1 MNFDDA
7 RDHATRALVSRAAN
21 LQPPALRGD
30 RPQRRHR
37 RPLLV
42 GAAIAGVF
50 VFIAVTTTLNSGEP
64 RNLRPSA
71 TATTTTGTQLSKQ
84 EPPRWSI
91 AYPSDWFRRDTVGLG
106 PDSVMVQIAT
116 FPLTA
121 ETSQCLTVLGDD
133 MLRVGATDTLI
144 SITVVG
150 TYIGLSRD
158 TATANDTIEAPL
170 SPRPRSSAPINDFER
185 ARFDSGGCST
195 PDGLT
200 TKRVQWV
207 LNDNLVDVV
216 LVTGDAVSAS
226 QWEQTWNIVS
236 SLAAGAPEGDRTQGI
251 CISTAPPDPGFS
263 APEPYYADPFWEFD
277 LWYGTADLWTI
288 LPRQGFEYGPRKS
301 IWWSVEFAGW
311 PTEPSPEIAVTW
323 RRIDVLDGETI
334 VSDHPGTNAFTPE
347 DGLLMIAG
355 IDPRINGCWE
365 VTATYKGASLSYV
378 YEKFQVRRETS
389 TPKGT
394 SP

>member
-1 MNFDDA
+1 MSGA
-7 RDHATRALVSRAAN
+7 SN
-21 LQPPALRGD
+21 LQPPTLGGD
-30 RPQRRHR
+30 RPKRRHR
-37 RPLLV
+37 RSLLV
-42 GAAIAGVF
+42 GAAVVSIF
-50 VFIAVTTTLNSGEP
+50 VFIAVATSLNSGDP
-64 RNLRPSA
+64 QDLTSPVTVA
-71 TATTTTGTQLSKQ
+71 TASSAQQSKQ

-91 AYPSDWFRRDTVGLG
+91 AYPSDWFRRDTAGLG
-106 PDSVMVQIAT
+106 PDSAMVQIAT

-121 ETSQCLTVLGDD
+121 ETSQCLAVVGDD

-150 TYIGLSRD
+150 PYIGLSRD

-170 SPRPRSSAPINDFER
+170 SPRPRSSTPINDFER
-185 ARFDSGGCST
+185 ARLDSEGCSK

-200 TKRVQWV
+200 TKRALWV
-207 LNDNLVDVV
+207 LNDNVVDVV
-216 LVTGDAVSAS
+216 LVAGDAVSPG

-263 APEPYYADPFWEFD
+263 APEPYYADPLWEFD

-288 LPRQGFEYGPRKS
+288 LPRQGFDYQPRKS
-301 IWWSVEFAGW
+301 LWWSVRFAGW

-334 VSDHPGTNAFTPE
+334 VSNQPGTNAGTPE
-347 DGLLMIAG
+347 GGQLMIAG
-355 IDPRINGCWE
+355 IDARINGCWE

-378 YEKFQVRRETS
+378 YERFQVRRETS
-389 TPKGT
+389 TPKST

>member
-1 MNFDDA
+1 AFNNTHGA
-7 RDHATRALVSRAAN
+7 RLGGHVIA
-21 LQPPALRGD
+21 
-30 RPQRRHR
+30 
-37 RPLLV
+37 
-42 GAAIAGVF
+42 AAIERAGVEPAE
-50 VFIAVTTTLNSGEP
+50 VEDVIMGCGVPEGATGHNIARQCAISARLPVTTAGVTV
-64 RNLRPSA
+64 NLA
-71 TATTTTGTQLSKQ
+71 TGTATDG
-84 EPPRWSI
+84 
-91 AYPSDWFRRDTVGLG
+91 F
-106 PDSVMVQIAT
+106 
-116 FPLTA
+116 
-121 ETSQCLTVLGDD
+121 
-133 MLRVGATDTLI
+133 GATDTLI

-185 ARFDSGGCST
+185 ARFDSGGCSK

-378 YEKFQVRRETS
+378 YERFQVRRETS
-389 TPKGT
+389 TPKST